1 MKTNLHVHTP
11 HSFSYFDSVSSLVAA
26 AKGKNIGVLGI
37 NDFYTAEGF
46 EEFTACCLREGIY
59 PVYGLEVMVI
69 EQGDKEKGI
78 LWNDPHNPGR
88 VYLCGKGL
96 CYPPQIDEQVSLLI
110 KRVKTFSQGRI
121 KKMIEKANACL
132 SRQELSV
139 SISYRQLRDKTPS
152 GWVRERHIAQ
162 AIEERLKETEKGK
175 AYLKDIF
182 SGEGTNLTE
191 RIRSRLLKARGVAYI
206 EEDNSAFL
214 SLEEAKRVFLGMGGI
229 PTYPVLADGAEAL
242 THIEEDPYRL
252 GETLKEKG
260 FTAVEFIP
268 HRNSAG
274 LLGRFVKALREL
286 GFVITAGTEHN
297 NTAGG
302 PLAPAP
308 RDCKDFESEIR
319 EIFWEGCCI
328 IVAHQCLRSEGEE
341 GLVDMQGKRTS
352 KTLETLRKRGE
363 DELRRF
369 SSFHR

>member
-26 AKGKNIGVLGI
+26 AKGENVGVLGI
-37 NDFYTAEGF
+37 NDFYTTGGF
-46 EEFTACCLREGIY
+46 EEFTASCLSEGIY

-96 CYPPQIDEQVSLLI
+96 CYPPQIDEQVSLLVG
-110 KRVKTFSQGRI
+110 RVKTSSQERI
-121 KKMIEKANACL
+121 KKMIEKANDYFSNEGFPL
-132 SRQELSV
+132 SMG
-139 SISYRQLRDKTPS
+139 YRQLKEKTPS

-162 AIEERLKETEKGK
+162 AIEERLKETERGRG
-175 AYLKDIF
+175 YLRDMF
-182 SGEGTNLTE
+182 SKN
-191 RIRSRLLKARGVAYI
+191 RFLKAGGVAYI
-206 EEDNSAFL
+206 EEDSSAFL
-214 SLEEAKRVFLGMGGI
+214 SLEEAKRIFLGMGGI
-229 PTYPVLADGAEAL
+229 PAYPVLADGAGTL

-274 LLGRFVKALREL
+274 LLGRFVKALRES
-286 GFVITAGTEHN
+286 GFIVTAGTEHN
-297 NTAGG
+297 SLTGG

-308 RDCKDFESEIR
+308 RDCKDFDAEIK

-328 IVAHQCLRSEGEE
+328 IVAHQCLKSEGKE

-352 KTLETLRKRGE
+352 KTLDALRKRGE
-363 DELRRF
+363 DEL
-369 SSFHR
+369 SGW